1 MQSNAQLGHV
11 LVTGGTGFFGSAILK
26 YLLDTYCETQSGPS
40 VTVLSRSPEAFLAKN
55 PEFKNHTWLKFHT
68 GNLLNPKTYPSTDS
82 FTHILH
88 AAADSTLGYI
98 LSPLERYRQI
108 VEGTDNLLQYAVEN
122 KIDRFLLVSS
132 GGVYGPQPE
141 LMDKIA
147 ESFNGMADPLD
158 SENAYSVGKRTA
170 EHLCALYQNQY
181 GIRTVVARC
190 FSFVGAHLPINAHFA
205 IGNFIRDALFHEEIT
220 VIGDG
225 TPVRTYM
232 DERDLAEW
240 LLVLTAR
247 GKAGEAYN
255 VGSDEPIT
263 ILELAQ
269 LVSDL
274 VSRGKVVKT
283 QHKLYSQQRRRY
295 VPSIEKARFDLGL
308 DLRYSLNQGIISTAK
323 AAMLSNVQEP

>member
-68 GNLLNPKTYPSTDS
+68 GNLLNPKTYPSKDS

-190 FSFVGAHLPINAHFA
+190 FSFVGAHL
-205 IGNFIRDALFHEEIT
+205 
-220 VIGDG
+220 
-225 TPVRTYM
+225 
-232 DERDLAEW
+232 AEW

-323 AAMLSNVQEP
+323 AAMLSNLQEP